1 MGSGRGG
8 LPMISDNENR
18 VLEAARQCG
27 PLEAYRRLIAENNA
41 LIQGADLNNGRA
53 ITTMRTAIHTA
64 LAGQWAEEQQRTLGY
79 DKPFAMVALGGT
91 GRGEVTPCSDL
102 DFAFLFD
109 DAIEGNA
116 FLLELQRQMLH
127 TSGFRERHGFS
138 CVASP
143 FGLDDIPSLAG
154 KQLNSFLDMRPV
166 FDPSGLTDRFRERI
180 QATFDPFEHFLHVR
194 RFWKKQWEAAA
205 AASEGLDRFDI
216 KNDGLRVFLS
226 GIWTLAGKTFIHSD
240 NVYRTLEEPRDL
252 EAYDFL
258 LRIRAWV
265 HFRRSRSGRP
275 DALGNHPADVLDF
288 EDFVSFG
295 EMLGPESDERMRF
308 DFADG
313 VRSRL
318 LSARRRV
325 AVFARAVIE
334 RELRR
339 GRAVAPGSPIIYGTG
354 GLWHAASGQCCAER
368 DKSRAALSLLLA
380 SQRYGVAID
389 PSELHAT
396 FRNAGD
402 WLVRVPE
409 VSALFY
415 EQRGS
420 LADSFEF
427 LSQIDGTEERL
438 FPGYGKFESSLD
450 GRVMSERLSLRG
462 ALARQKMRTL
472 ERYVAE
478 GAERLVTAVSPEKL
492 TGMEENTV
500 AINAALLDSD
510 HLAAVKLALKT
521 KRLPLTPHDQAARD
535 DESRP
540 LHERYTSGFS
550 SIPLAEYFAP
560 YASECEFTPET
571 VEIAKFLIANRRT
584 FKEYAEAGRND
595 AQLVEGFARLC
606 GNEQRLRALF
616 AFTCADRAE
625 WESDRSEPVRWWNIR
640 ELYAKALET
649 FRPKRDRAGTLKAA
663 GYGEDELTILRD
675 FGEDLFSGLYRL
687 HAIRFGAHLVRLAA
701 GGAVGPKAAIIRD
714 GTSTMLAVATRDY
727 RGLAASISGALWQS
741 QVELRQAHL
750 FSAMNHGL
758 ALDFFHLAPGKK
770 PLRQDL
776 SGIVEDAIRAHRHIA
791 ESDEAGLPHIDGRF
805 MLTESRLGQHCLRFA
820 TSRDAGGLIYALTY
834 KVFRYLEGNIHGL
847 TAHTARGNAYIS
859 IYYSLPV
866 GKALDEARAIV
877 ESRFENSGG

>member
-1 MGSGRGG
+1 
-8 LPMISDNENR
+8 MISDNENL
-18 VLEAARQCG
+18 VLEAVRQCG
-27 PLEAYRRLIAENNA
+27 PREAYRRLIAENDA
-41 LIQGADLNNGRA
+41 LIQGPDLNGGRA

-64 LAGQWAEEQQRTLGY
+64 LVGRWAEEQQRKLRY
-79 DKPFAMVALGGT
+79 DKPFALVALGGT

-116 FLLELQRQMLH
+116 LLLELQRQMLH
-127 TSGFRERHGFS
+127 TSEFRERHGFS
-138 CVASP
+138 CVAFP
-143 FGLDDIPSLAG
+143 FGVDDMPSLVG

-166 FDPSGLTDRFRERI
+166 FDPSGLADRFRERI

-205 AASEGLDRFDI
+205 AASERLDRFDI
-216 KNDGLRVFLS
+216 KNDALRVFLS
-226 GIWTLAGKTFIHSD
+226 GIWTLAGKTFVHSHD
-240 NVYRTLEEPRDL
+240 VYRALEEPHDL
-252 EAYDFL
+252 EAYEFL

-265 HFRRSRSGRP
+265 HLRRWHSGRP
-275 DALGNHPADVLDF
+275 GAFGNRPADVLDF

-339 GRAVAPGSPIIYGTG
+339 GRAVAPGSAIIYGTG
-354 GLWHAASGQCCAER
+354 GLYHATSSRCCGER

-402 WLVRVPE
+402 WLVRAPE
-409 VSALFY
+409 VSALFH

-450 GRVMSERLSLRG
+450 ARVMSERLSSRG
-462 ALARQKMRTL
+462 ALERQKMRTL
-472 ERYVAE
+472 DRDVAE

-492 TGMEENTV
+492 TAMEEDTV

-521 KRLPLTPHDQAARD
+521 KRLPLMPHDQAARD

-550 SIPLAEYFAP
+550 DIPLAEYFAP
-560 YASECEFTPET
+560 YVSECEFTSET
-571 VEIAKFLIANRRT
+571 LEIAKFLIANRRT

-595 AQLVEGFARLC
+595 AQLVEDFAGLC
-606 GNEQRLRALF
+606 RNEQHLRALF

-625 WESDRSEPVRWWNIR
+625 WESDRSDPVRWWNIR
-640 ELYAKALET
+640 ELYAKTLET
-649 FRPKRDRAGTLKAA
+649 FRPRRDRARALKAA
-663 GYGEDELTILRD
+663 GYGEEELTILRD

-687 HAIRFGAHLVRLAA
+687 HAIRFGAHLVRLA
-701 GGAVGPKAAIIRD
+701 GGGGEVGPKAAIIRD
-714 GTSTMLAVATRDY
+714 GTSTMVAVATHDY

-741 QVELRQAHL
+741 QVDLRQAHL

-758 ALDFFHLAPGKK
+758 ALDFFHLAPGTK

-776 SGIVEDAIRAHRHIA
+776 SGIVEDAICAHRHIA
-791 ESDEAGLPHIDGRF
+791 ESDEAGLPPIEGRF
-805 MLTESRLGQHCLRFA
+805 TLTESRPGQHCLRFE
-820 TSRDAGGLIYALTY
+820 TSRIGGGLIYALTY

-859 IYYSLPV
+859 VYYSLPA
-866 GKALDEARAIV
+866 GKLLNEARAIV
-877 ESRFENSGG
+877 ESRF

>member
-1 MGSGRGG
+1 
-8 LPMISDNENR
+8 MISDDESR
-18 VLEAARQCG
+18 VLEAVRQCG
-27 PLEAYRRLIAENNA
+27 SLGAYRRLIAENDA
-41 LIQGADLNNGRA
+41 LIQGPDLKNGRA
-53 ITTMRTAIHTA
+53 IATIRTAIHTA
-64 LAGQWAEEQQRTLGY
+64 LAGQWAEEQQRVLGY
-79 DKPFAMVALGGT
+79 NKPFAMVALGGT

-109 DAIEGNA
+109 DALEGNA
-116 FLLELQRQMLH
+116 LLLELQRQMLH
-127 TSGFRERHGFS
+127 TSEFREQHGFS
-138 CVASP
+138 CVALA
-143 FGLDDIPSLAG
+143 FGIDDMPSLAE

-166 FDPSGLTDRFRERI
+166 FDPSGLADRFRERI

-205 AASEGLDRFDI
+205 AASERLDRFDI
-216 KNDGLRVFLS
+216 KNDGLRVFLG
-226 GIWTLAGKTFIHSD
+226 GIWTLAGKTFIHSHD
-240 NVYRTLEEPRDL
+240 VYRTLEEPRDL

-265 HFRRSRSGRP
+265 HLRRLRSGRP
-275 DALGNHPADVLDF
+275 DAFANHPADVLGF

-308 DFADG
+308 DFADA

-339 GRAVAPGSPIIYGTG
+339 GRAVAPRSPIIYGTG
-354 GLWHAASGQCCAER
+354 GLYHTGSAQCCTER
-368 DKSRAALSLLLA
+368 EKSRAALSLLLA

-438 FPGYGKFESSLD
+438 FPGYGKFESTLD
-450 GRVMSERLSLRG
+450 SRVMCERLSLRG
-462 ALARQKMRTL
+462 ALERQKMRTL
-472 ERYVAE
+472 ERYVGE
-478 GAERLVTAVSPEKL
+478 GAERLVTAVSPKRL
-492 TGMEENTV
+492 TTMGQDTV

-510 HLAAVKLALKT
+510 HLAAVKLALKI
-521 KRLPLTPHDQAARD
+521 KRLPFTPQDQATRD

-540 LHERYTSGFS
+540 LHERYTSGCS

-560 YASECEFTPET
+560 YVPECEFTPQT
-571 VEIAKFLIANRRT
+571 VEIAKFLVVNRRT

-595 AQLVEGFARLC
+595 AQLVERFARLC
-606 GNEQRLRALF
+606 RNEQHLRALF

-649 FRPKRDRAGTLKAA
+649 FRPMQDRAGTLEAA

-675 FGEDLFSGLYRL
+675 FGEDFFSGLYRL
-687 HAIRFGAHLVRLAA
+687 HAIRFGAHLVRLAK
-701 GGAVGPKAAIIRD
+701 GRGEVGPKAAIIRD

-727 RGLAASISGALWQS
+727 RGLAASISGALWQN

-758 ALDFFHLAPGKK
+758 ALDFFHIAPGEK
-770 PLRQDL
+770 PIRQDL
-776 SGIVEDAIRAHRHIA
+776 SRIVEEAIRTHRHIA
-791 ESDEAGLPHIDGRF
+791 TSDEAGLPLFDGRF
-805 MLTESRLGQHCLRFA
+805 ILTESRPGQHWLRFE
-820 TSRDAGGLIYALTY
+820 TSRHAGGLIYALTY

-859 IYYSLPV
+859 IYYSLPA

-877 ESRFENSGG
+877 ESRFKNSGR

>member
-1 MGSGRGG
+1 
-8 LPMISDNENR
+8 MISDNDNR
-18 VLEAARQCG
+18 VLDAVRQFG
-27 PLEAYRRLIAENNA
+27 PLETYRRLIAENNA
-41 LIQGADLNNGRA
+41 LIQGPDLNSGRA
-53 ITTMRTAIHTA
+53 IVTMRTAIHTA
-64 LAGQWAEEQQRTLGY
+64 MAGQWAEEQQRTLGY
-79 DKPFAMVALGGT
+79 DKPFALVALGGT
-91 GRGEVTPCSDL
+91 GRAEVVPCSDL

-116 FLLELQRQMLH
+116 LLLELQRQMLH
-127 TSGFRERHGFS
+127 TSEFRERLGFS

-143 FGLDDIPSLAG
+143 FSVDDMPSLAG
-154 KQLNSFLDMRPV
+154 KQLNAFLDMRPV
-166 FDPSGLTDRFRERI
+166 FDPGGLADRFRERI

-205 AASEGLDRFDI
+205 AASERLDRFDI

-226 GIWTLAGKTFIHSD
+226 GIWTLAGKTFIHSYD
-240 NVYRTLEEPRDL
+240 VYRTLEEPRDL

-258 LRIRAWV
+258 LRIRAWIN
-265 HFRRSRSGRP
+265 FRGSRSAQRHG
-275 DALGNHPADVLDF
+275 LGKRPADVLDF

-308 DFADG
+308 DFAEG

-354 GLWHAASGQCCAER
+354 GLYHATSSRCCTER

-402 WLVRVPE
+402 WLVWAPE

-438 FPGYGKFESSLD
+438 FPGYEKFASSLD

-462 ALARQKMRTL
+462 ALERQKMRAL
-472 ERYVAE
+472 ERHVAE
-478 GAERLVTAVSPEKL
+478 GAERLITAVSPEKL
-492 TGMEENTV
+492 TVIEADAV

-510 HLAAVKLALKT
+510 HLAGVKLALKT
-521 KRLPLTPHDQAARD
+521 KRLPVTAHDQAARR

-540 LHERYTSGFS
+540 LHERYTSGCS
-550 SIPLAEYFAP
+550 GIPLAEYFAP
-560 YASECEFTPET
+560 YVSECEFTPET
-571 VEIAKFLIANRRT
+571 LEIAKFLIANRRT
-584 FKEYAEAGRND
+584 FKEHAETGRND
-595 AQLVEGFARLC
+595 AQLVEDFARLC
-606 GNEQRLRALF
+606 RNEQHLRALF

-625 WESDRSEPVRWWNIR
+625 WESDRSEPVLWWNIR
-640 ELYAKALET
+640 ELFAKALEA
-649 FRPKRDRAGTLKAA
+649 FHPKQDRAGTLKAA

-675 FGEDLFSGLYRL
+675 FGEDFFSGLYRL
-687 HAIRFGAHLVRLAA
+687 HAIRFGAHLVRLA
-701 GGAVGPKAAIIRD
+701 GGAAAGGPKAAIIRD
-714 GTSTMLAVATRDY
+714 GTSTMLVVATRDY

-741 QVELRQAHL
+741 RVELRQAHL
-750 FSAMNHGL
+750 FSAMNYGL
-758 ALDFFHLAPGKK
+758 ALDFFHLAPGAK

-776 SGIVEDAIRAHRHIA
+776 TGIIEDAIRAHRHIS
-791 ESDEAGLPHIDGRF
+791 ESDEAGMPPIKGRF
-805 MLTESRLGQHCLRFA
+805 MLTESRPGQHCLRFE
-820 TSRDAGGLIYALTY
+820 TSHDTGGFIYALTY
-834 KVFRYLEGNIHGL
+834 KVFRYLDGNIHGL
-847 TAHTARGNAYIS
+847 TAHTARGNVYIS
-859 IYYSLPV
+859 IYYSLPL

-877 ESRFENSGG
+877 ESRFENQGRT

>member
-1 MGSGRGG
+1 M
-8 LPMISDNENR
+8 PISDDENR
-18 VLEAARQCG
+18 VLEAVRQCG
-27 PLEAYRRLIAENNA
+27 SLEAYRRLIAENDA
-41 LIQGADLNNGRA
+41 LIRGSDLKNGRA
-53 ITTMRTAIHTA
+53 ITKMRTAIHMV
-64 LAGQWAEEQQRTLGY
+64 LAGQWAEEQQRMLSY
-79 DKPFAMVALGGT
+79 NKPFALVALGGT
-91 GRGEVTPCSDL
+91 GREEVTPCSDL

-109 DAIEGNA
+109 SALEGNA
-116 FLLELQRQMLH
+116 LLLELQRQMLH
-127 TSGFRERHGFS
+127 TNRFQERHGFS
-138 CVASP
+138 CIALP
-143 FGLDDIPSLAG
+143 FGVDDMPSLVG

-166 FDPSGLTDRFRERI
+166 FDPSGLADRFRERI

-194 RFWKKQWEAAA
+194 RFWKEQWEEAAA
-205 AASEGLDRFDI
+205 GSERLDCFDI
-216 KNDGLRVFLS
+216 KNEGLRIFLS
-226 GIWTLAGKTFIHSD
+226 GIWTLAGKTFIHSYD
-240 NVYRTLEEPRDL
+240 VYRTLEEPRDL

-258 LRIRAWV
+258 LRIRAWI
-265 HFRRSRSGRP
+265 HLRRSRSGRP
-275 DALGNHPADVLDF
+275 HAFGNRPADVLDF

-295 EMLGPESDERMRF
+295 EMLGLESDERMRF
-308 DFADG
+308 DFANG
-313 VRSRL
+313 ARSRL

-354 GLWHAASGQCCAER
+354 GLYRAASGQCRAEH

-420 LADSFEF
+420 LADSFGF

-462 ALARQKMRTL
+462 ALERQKMRAL
-472 ERYVAE
+472 ERNVAE
-478 GAERLVTAVSPEKL
+478 GAERLVTAVSPERL
-492 TGMEENTV
+492 TTMETDTV

-521 KRLPLTPHDQAARD
+521 KRLPLTPHDEAARD

-540 LHERYTSGFS
+540 LYERYTSGVS
-550 SIPLAEYFAP
+550 DIPLAEYFAP
-560 YASECEFTPET
+560 YVSECEFTPET
-571 VEIAKFLIANRRT
+571 VEIAKFLVANRRT

-595 AQLVEGFARLC
+595 AQLVEEFARLC
-606 GNEQRLRALF
+606 QNEQGLRALF

-649 FRPKRDRAGTLKAA
+649 FRPKQDRAGTLKAA

-675 FGEDLFSGLYRL
+675 FGEDFFSGLYRL
-687 HAIRFGAHLVRLAA
+687 HAIRFGAHLVRLA
-701 GGAVGPKAAIIRD
+701 GGGDAVGPKATIIRD
-714 GTSTMLAVATRDY
+714 GTSTMLAVAARDY

-758 ALDFFHLAPGKK
+758 ALDFFHIAPGEK
-770 PLRQDL
+770 PLRQEL
-776 SGIVEDAIRAHRHIA
+776 SGIVEDAIRAHRHTA
-791 ESDEAGLPHIDGRF
+791 ESDEAGLPRIDGRF
-805 MLTESRLGQHCLRFA
+805 TLTESRPGQHCLRFE